1 MFVLYFIAGVLV
13 AVVVM
18 MIVNQK
24 KSEEYS
30 ERISSLSSDISVK
43 QREAEMLGKQLADVK
58 IEHER
63 QLEETKRQFVDR
75 LDEINSRNQ
84 REKEERMAL
93 LDKQFAERLRL
104 VQEQLGTTTERLL
117 KQRSEELDTT
127 NRSQMSS
134 IIAPLKEVMAEMKK
148 SMDDNRD
155 SFNRNTAS
163 LSEQLKQM
171 HATTTTLGAEAEKLS
186 RALQAGPKIQGD
198 FGEMKLND
206 LLDKFGFTKGVEYDV
221 QYTMRDSKG
230 NVIRNDDTNDM
241 MRPDVV
247 LHYPDHKDV
256 VIDSKASLTAFIN
269 YVNAGTDDERK
280 VYLEEH
286 VKSVRRHVDELSAKN
301 YGKYSMDGGT
311 TLDFVIMF
319 VPQEAAMQ
327 LAVSADASLWNYAF
341 ERNVII
347 TGEQNLFSLL
357 RLLQIA
363 WTQQRQAENQE
374 KVFDMASTLVDRV
387 QLFVERFDRL
397 DSDIDGVR
405 KSFDDAKKAMSGN
418 RGFIG
423 SARKLIDMG
432 AKANPKK
439 KKLPEEVDE

>member
-24 KSEEYS
+24 KSKEYS
-30 ERISSLSSDISVK
+30 DRISSLSSDISVK

-75 LDEINSRNQ
+75 LDDINRRNE

-104 VQEQLGTTTERLL
+104 AQEQLGTTTERLL
-117 KQRSEELDTT
+117 KQRSEELDTA

-171 HATTTTLGAEAEKLS
+171 HTTTTNLGAEAEKLS

-241 MRPDVV
+241 MRPDASADTVTSV
-247 LHYPDHKDV
+247 ASNVPE
-256 VIDSKASLTAFIN
+256 ASLPP
-269 YVNAGTDDERK
+269 
-280 VYLEEH
+280 
-286 VKSVRRHVDELSAKN
+286 SA
-301 YGKYSMDGGT
+301 SLHD
-311 TLDFVIMF
+311 
-319 VPQEAAMQ
+319 
-327 LAVSADASLWNYAF
+327 AVSP
-341 ERNVII
+341 
-347 TGEQNLFSLL
+347 
-357 RLLQIA
+357 
-363 WTQQRQAENQE
+363 
-374 KVFDMASTLVDRV
+374 
-387 QLFVERFDRL
+387 
-397 DSDIDGVR
+397 
-405 KSFDDAKKAMSGN
+405 
-418 RGFIG
+418 
-423 SARKLIDMG
+423 SARADTGTIYIHLHIVLIFIVF
-432 AKANPKK
+432 NCF
-439 KKLPEEVDE
+439 L

>member
-171 HATTTTLGAEAEKLS
+171 HATTATLGAEAEKLS

>member
-24 KSEEYS
+24 KSKEYS
-30 ERISSLSSDISVK
+30 DRISSLSSDISVK
-43 QREAEMLGKQLADVK
+43 QREAEMLCKQLADVK

-75 LDEINSRNQ
+75 LDDINRRNE

-171 HATTTTLGAEAEKLS
+171 HATTTNLGAEAEKLS

-256 VIDSKASLTAFIN
+256 IIDSKASLTAFIN

-280 VYLEEH
+280 AYLEEH

-301 YGKYSMDGGT
+301 YWKYSMEGGT

>member
-1 MFVLYFIAGVLV
+1 MLHKTLKPFPEGFLWGASTSAYQVEGANLEDGKGPSCQDVKKVPEGTSDLTVCADQYHRYKEDIALFAEMGFKTYRFSISWSRIIPEGTGAVNPKGIEYYNNVINECLKYGIEPLVTMFHFDMPAALDKRGSWGNRESIDWFLNFAKVMYENFGDRVKYWLTINEQNMLTLVGPVIGTLMIPEGCTNVLKETYQQNHHMLV
-13 AVVVM
+13 AQAKAM
-18 MIVNQK
+18 A
-24 KSEEYS
+24 
-30 ERISSLSSDISVK
+30 LCH
-43 QREAEMLGKQLADVK
+43 EMLPNAK
-58 IEHER
+58 IGPAPN
-63 QLEETKRQFVDR
+63 
-75 LDEINSRNQ
+75 IS
-84 REKEERMAL
+84 
-93 LDKQFAERLRL
+93 L
-104 VQEQLGTTTERLL
+104 VYPASCKPE
-117 KQRSEELDTT
+117 D
-127 NRSQMSS
+127 
-134 IIAPLKEVMAEMKK
+134 I
-148 SMDDNRD
+148 
-155 SFNRNTAS
+155 TAA
-163 LSEQLKQM
+163 QNYN
-171 HATTTTLGAEAEKLS
+171 A
-186 RALQAGPKIQGD
+186 
-198 FGEMKLND
+198 
-206 LLDKFGFTKGVEYDV
+206 
-221 QYTMRDSKG
+221 
-230 NVIRNDDTNDM
+230 IRNWLYLDM
-241 MRPDVV
+241 AVYGV
-247 LHYPDHKDV
+247 YNNLV
-256 VIDSKASLTAFIN
+256 WA
-269 YVNAGTDDERK
+269 
-280 VYLEEH
+280 YLEEH